1 MGISQWSFHQDSGKH
16 IIFFVER
23 GEIRGR
29 SSIHGFLF
37 FSNQKME
44 EKEQREMLPL
54 GIPHGKLKSK
64 IPAAS
69 LSSSLVYFRWPSLIG
84 YVCVITAIDFVTWQG
99 LDSFVLR
106 SLHYNS
112 FSPSRLRHQL
122 RSRAQHPFA
131 PLPLPPKLTQLK
143 K

>member
-16 IIFFVER
+16 IIFFAER
-23 GEIRGR
+23 GEIRS

-37 FSNQKME
+37 LNNQKME
-44 EKEQREMLPL
+44 EKEQREMLLPL

-112 FSPSRLRHQL
+112 FSPLDYVIS
-122 RSRAQHPFA
+122 SA
-131 PLPLPPKLTQLK
+131 PAHSTPSLLSTPHKLPQLK